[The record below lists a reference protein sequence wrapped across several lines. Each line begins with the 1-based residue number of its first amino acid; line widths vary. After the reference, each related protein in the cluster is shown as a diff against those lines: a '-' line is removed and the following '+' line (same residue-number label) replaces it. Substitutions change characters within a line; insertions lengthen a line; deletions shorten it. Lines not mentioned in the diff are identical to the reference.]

1 MTPTSNFSDR
11 LLKRLRIVD
20 PATTFFVN
28 QRMLWTVIFFHTMSL
43 LVFIPWLFSWWG
55 VALWIG
61 GHYLYGTLGMTMGYH
76 RLLTHRG
83 FTCPKW
89 VEHSLAV
96 LGVCCMEGTPMSWV
110 AVHRMHHQYSDQN
123 GDPHSPKFKG
133 FFWSHM
139 GWFLLLDPALYKVST
154 YERYIRDLFQDR
166 FYKRLERPGAT
177 RRIYVIMWLTYL
189 VLGAL
194 VGLLTDGTAEGILQM
209 SLSWLVWG
217 VILRTTTVWHVTWS
231 VNSLTHIWGY
241 RNFTTRDQS
250 RNNWLVALVS
260 GGEGWHNNHHAEPR
274 AASHGQ
280 RWFEFDHTYVSI
292 RIMQVF
298 GLAGNIVK
306 PKRKMEP
313 EEVEETSHAA

>member
-1 MTPTSNFSDR
+1 
-11 LLKRLRIVD
+11 
-20 PATTFFVN
+20 
-28 QRMLWTVIFFHTMSL
+28 MSL

-166 FYKRLERPGAT
+166 FYKKLEKPGAT
-177 RRIYVIMWLTYL
+177 RRIYAIMWVTYL

-194 VGLLTDGTAEGILQM
+194 VGWLTTDGTAEEIVQM

-292 RIMQVF
+292 RIMQVS

-313 EEVEETSHAA
+313 EEVEEPSHAA

>member
-1 MTPTSNFSDR
+1 MTPATNFTDR

-20 PATTFFVN
+20 PASPFFAN
-28 QRMLWTVIFFHTMSL
+28 QKMIWTVILFHSL
-43 LVFIPWLFSWWG
+43 ALLAFVPWLFSWWG
-55 VALWIG
+55 VGLWLG

-83 FTCPKW
+83 FTCPRW
-89 VEHSLAV
+89 LEHTLAV
-96 LGVCCMEGTPMSWV
+96 LGVCCIEGTPMSWV
-110 AVHRMHHQYSDQN
+110 AVHRMHHQYSDN
-123 GDPHSPKFKG
+123 AGDPHSPRFKG

-139 GWFLLLDPALYKVST
+139 GWFLLLDPNLYKVQT

-166 FYKRLERPGAT
+166 FYKRLERPWAT
-177 RRIYVIMWLTYL
+177 RRIYIIMWSAYL
-189 VLGAL
+189 ILGAL
-194 VGLLTDGTAEGILQM
+194 VGWLTDGTAEGILQM

-217 VILRTTTVWHVTWS
+217 VFLRTVTVWHVTWS

-274 AASHGQ
+274 SAAHGQ
-280 RWFEFDHTYVSI
+280 RWCEYDHPDVSI
-292 RIMQVF
+292 LLMQAV
-298 GLAGNIVK
+298 GLAGNVVK
-306 PKRKMEP
+306 PKRKMEA
-313 EEVEETSHAA
+313 EEVEDSSHAA